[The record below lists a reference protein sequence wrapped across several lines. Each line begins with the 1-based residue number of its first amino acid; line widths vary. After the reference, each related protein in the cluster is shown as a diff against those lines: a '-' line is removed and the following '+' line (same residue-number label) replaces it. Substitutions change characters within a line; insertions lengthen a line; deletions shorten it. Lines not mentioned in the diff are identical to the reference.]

1 LIKLYKSER
10 FKQTLLEKV
19 TLIETMLLG
28 VKSLKEM
35 SNQSLQATDQS
46 GNVLKEFLQKFLT

>member
-19 TLIETMLLG
+19 ILIETMLLA